1 MKQQRQV
8 QRFPFHWEVAIVFD
22 DREGKKTFHGTTH
35 DISVMGCAILTE
47 HNVFTSEELLVE
59 VHLPPENTGRQPK
72 VLKIKA
78 KMVYTLYSA
87 DHYCFRTGLLFRS
100 YQENALALL
109 EAKLHQHPKLMG

>member
-1 MKQQRQV
+1 M
-8 QRFPFHWEVAIVFD
+8 D
-22 DREGKKTFHGTTH
+22 DNRKHPRYPLHLKVVLHLPGSDHRSLHGETL
-35 DISVMGCAILTE
+35 DISLDGTAILTE